1 MQQGTLSV
9 KEEEILAAF
18 QVSND
23 IKTDGRIV

>member
-1 MQQGTLSV
+1 MQQDMRTV
-9 KEEEILAAF
+9 KEEELLADF